1 TCTFRCARSL
11 DYTQRLVAFNDGY
24 GILNFEVD
32 IVPNKVLAI
41 KADRLPPQS
50 HNWCSIRSMMNNF
63 GRQPLAAAAGAAP
76 VVTPTTS
83 PPQLTSSSAVKYEY
97 NYAID
102 IQHIPEDYDPESP
115 PKTSHQLIQ
124 TLIPKNRQQIINRMV
139 EYWPQVFGDK
149 KIDYKVTQKGIACDC
164 LLDISLVG
172 KTSHYVSLVLNG
184 CKLEEVFECTVE
196 YLSSTPVPL
205 EPMTQPLETSD
216 DKVVNQSTDHQMTD
230 QWDLIEA
237 VVDMDVQS
245 VSTTSVSVETS
256 QRLNGKVHKKLVHQ
270 NQQSITSVP
279 LESTQPLEVIDD
291 NKAVNESTDHQMADQ
306 SDLKS
311 VVVMATDVNSFCTTS
326 RSIET
331 PQLPE
336 AINDNKVINESID
349 HQMEVQSDLMP
360 LLPDLPSRPSL
371 PLIEFIRQE
380 LSVSDLKTVE
390 FSVDVIDKL
399 NTKLKGRSMYTIH
412 ESSDRQYYT
421 IDC

>member
-1 TCTFRCARSL
+1 IIDANGSTCTFRCARSL

-32 IVPNKVLAI
+32 IVPKRVLAI
-41 KADRLPPQS
+41 KADRLRPQS

-63 GRQPLAAAAGAAP
+63 GRQPLAAAACAAP

-83 PPQLTSSSAVKYEY
+83 PPQLTSSAAVKYEY

-124 TLIPKNRQQIINRMV
+124 TLIPKNRQQIIDRMV

-184 CKLEEVFECTVE
+184 CKSEEVFECTVE

-216 DKVVNQSTDHQMTD
+216 DNKVVNESTDHQMTD
-230 QWDLIEA
+230 QSDLKTEA

-245 VSTTSVSVETS
+245 VSTTSVSVETP
-256 QRLNGKVHKKLVHQ
+256 QRLNVYQKLEELHKKIESDLISVTYDLWVHQ

-311 VVVMATDVNSFCTTS
+311 VEVMATDVNSFCTTS
-326 RSIET
+326 GSIET
-331 PQLPE
+331 PQLP
-336 AINDNKVINESID
+336 KVINGKG
-349 HQMEVQSDLMP
+349 
-360 LLPDLPSRPSL
+360 
-371 PLIEFIRQE
+371 F
-380 LSVSDLKTVE
+380 
-390 FSVDVIDKL
+390 VI
-399 NTKLKGRSMYTIH
+399 
-412 ESSDRQYYT
+412 
-421 IDC
+421 